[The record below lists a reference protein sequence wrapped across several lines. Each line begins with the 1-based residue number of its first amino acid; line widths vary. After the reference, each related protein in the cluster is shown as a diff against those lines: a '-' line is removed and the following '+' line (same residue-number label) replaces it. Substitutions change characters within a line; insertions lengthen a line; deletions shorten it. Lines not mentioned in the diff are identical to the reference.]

1 MQRAREYIKSGT
13 GIAELL
19 DTFPRN
25 TTVGIGMPLIAP
37 ISMRQS
43 RKNKAKL

>member
-1 MQRAREYIKSGT
+1 MQRAREYIKSST
-13 GIAELL
+13 GIAKLL
-19 DTFPRN
+19 DTFTRN
-25 TTVGIGMPLIAP
+25 TTVRIGMSLIAP

>member
-1 MQRAREYIKSGT
+1 MQRAREYIKSDT
-13 GIAELL
+13 GIAKLL

-25 TTVGIGMPLIAP
+25 TTVRIGMPLIAP